1 MNALRHSLLVVS
13 IGIGLAVLGASSLV
27 SGASAQP
34 PTPTAEQRARA
45 RELYG
50 EGQRQF
56 AAHAY
61 TEALAAFEG
70 AYAQVPNPVVLL
82 GVASA
87 QEQLGQRVEARATL
101 ERYLRE
107 RADAPDRAEI
117 SARIAA
123 LPSGPVAVA
132 PPATGTI
139 HVACTPS
146 GAAIELDGHAAGT
159 SPTDLT
165 VPAGPHELRLTL
177 AGYAPISRTVA
188 VTAGSTVDV
197 SVELAS
203 EADVAAVGTDTSDE
217 MSEDAAFGDEGDE
230 SGDEAEEATPPEEAP
245 VSTDPSAGVWVTT
258 AIAGVALVTGT
269 VFGFLA
275 LSRQSDF
282 DAMPTRAAAD
292 EGEAFALVAD
302 LSFGIA
308 AAAGI
313 TAIVLYATERP
324 SAPAADTTAAS
335 LRFVPVASPTGGGA
349 VISASF

>member
-1 MNALRHSLLVVS
+1 MKPLRESLLIVR
-13 IGIGLAVLGASSLV
+13 IGILLIGLATLGAAAS
-27 SGASAQP
+27 ASAQA
-34 PTPTAEQRARA
+34 TPTADQRARA

-61 TEALAAFEG
+61 AEALTAFQG

-87 QEQLGQRVEARATL
+87 QEQLGQRAEARQTL

-117 SARIAA
+117 EARIAA
-123 LPSGPVAVA
+123 LPASPSASS
-132 PPATGTI
+132 GTI
-139 HVACTPS
+139 HVACSPA
-146 GAAIELDGHAAGT
+146 GASIAIDGAAAGT
-159 SPTDLT
+159 SPADLT
-165 VPAGPHELRLTL
+165 VAAGSHELTLTL
-177 AGYAPISRTVA
+177 AGFAPVTRTVTVTPGATVA
-188 VTAGSTVDV
+188 VA
-197 SVELAS
+197 VELVAMP
-203 EADVAAVGTDTSDE
+203 DVASGDGTGDE
-217 MSEDAAFGDEGDE
+217 MSEDAAFGTEGAE
-230 SGDEAEEATPPEEAP
+230 TGDEAEEVTPPDETP
-245 VSTDPSAGVWVTT
+245 VSTDPSAGVWIIT
-258 AIAGVALVTGT
+258 ALAGVALVTGT

-282 DAMPTRAAAD
+282 DAMPTLSAAQ

-324 SAPAADTTAAS
+324 SAPSAADAAAPTAS
-335 LRFVPVASPTGGGA
+335 LRVVPLVSPTGGGA
-349 VISASF
+349 LVSTTF